1 MKNIYRFSLLLFM
14 CTCTCITHAQI
25 AVVPAGGDG
34 DQVAFSVGQ
43 SVAGLAVGETGSA
56 EIGVQQTFTLL
67 VSGLHEIPAMAGTT
81 IAVYPNPT
89 SSMLQINVVSTIE
102 GDVDYELFSIQG
114 QLLESKRFD
123 PKLPMEIDMT
133 GYPQGTYTLRLL
145 QNGKVGAGCQ
155 VIKK

>member
-14 CTCTCITHAQI
+14 CTCTCITRAQI

-67 VSGLHEIPAMAGTT
+67 VSGLHKIPAMAGTT

-89 SSMLQINVVSTIE
+89 SSMLQINVVSTVE
-102 GDVDYELFSIQG
+102 GEVDYELFSIQG